1 MTDAPATSEGITITR
16 TFDAPRELVF
26 KAWTEPESF
35 SDWWGGRG
43 TEVPLSTISMDVRP
57 GGEWR
62 ATMLEGEDHP
72 EIPWSGVYREVV
84 EPERLVF
91 TVQDRPG
98 DDYEL
103 VTVVLNDLGDNRTEM
118 LFTQVGGHMD
128 AAGYERA
135 RQGWMVFLDT
145 MAEGL
150 ADG

>member
-1 MTDAPATSEGITITR
+1 MTDAPAGTEGITITR

-35 SDWWGGRG
+35 SEWWGGRDI
-43 TEVPLSTISMDVRP
+43 EVPLSTISMDVRP

-62 ATMLEGEDHP
+62 ATMLEGENNP
-72 EIPWSGVYREVV
+72 EILWSGVYREVV

-98 DDYEL
+98 DEHEL

-150 ADG
+150 AAG